1 MYIDMKYTLCIY
13 IYIYVYLFY
22 LYIYIYILCNIYIYT
37 FMETNPIVSQSKAS
51 DPDFLLNENNSLLLV
66 SHREH
71 GESILRKP

>member
-1 MYIDMKYTLCIY
+1 MFIYFIY
-13 IYIYVYLFY
+13 IYIF
-22 LYIYIYILCNIYIYT
+22 IYCVIYIYT

>member
-1 MYIDMKYTLCIY
+1 
-13 IYIYVYLFY
+13 
-22 LYIYIYILCNIYIYT
+22 
-37 FMETNPIVSQSKAS
+37 METNPIVSQSKAS

>member
-1 MYIDMKYTLCIY
+1 MFIYFIY
-13 IYIYVYLFY
+13 IYIF
-22 LYIYIYILCNIYIYT
+22 IYCVIYIYIYT